1 MDREKLYAQRRDT
14 ARELLNKADVPALL
28 VTNLK
33 NVRYLTGFSGSNAA
47 LLLTTDGKE
56 LLGTDGRYTTQVAD
70 EAPGIEV
77 LIERDT
83 VPVVRKAFD
92 GKIGVETSL
101 SLGEAQRLD
110 EYTVTQDLIEDLRM
124 TKDESEI
131 AALDAAAAVADK
143 SWLSLLEDEV
153 IREGVPENI
162 VAAELEYRMRKFGA
176 DGISFETIV
185 ASGVNGAKP
194 HHSASTDPI
203 PKGLITIDFGV
214 YLNGYASDQ
223 TRLVSVGEPPEKQR
237 EIADTVYRA
246 FLAGCEALRPGAGL
260 FAIDKVCRDIIDD
273 AGYGEYFVHSTGHG
287 VGLDVHERPYS
298 ASRTDKSKT
307 IDAGQTLTIEPG
319 IYVPGLSGARIENT
333 LVVTEDGSRP
343 LNTSSPA
350 LTVV

>member
-1 MDREKLYAQRRDT
+1 MDREKLYAERRDA

-83 VPVVRKAFD
+83 VPAVRKASD
-92 GKIGVETSL
+92 GKIGVETCL
-101 SLGEAQRLD
+101 SLGEAQRLG

-143 SWLSLLEDEV
+143 AWLSLLEDEV

-176 DGISFETIV
+176 NGISFETIV

-237 EIADTVYRA
+237 EIADTVY
-246 FLAGCEALRPGAGL
+246 
-260 FAIDKVCRDIIDD
+260 
-273 AGYGEYFVHSTGHG
+273 
-287 VGLDVHERPYS
+287 
-298 ASRTDKSKT
+298 
-307 IDAGQTLTIEPG
+307 
-319 IYVPGLSGARIENT
+319 LSLIHI
-333 LVVTEDGSRP
+333 
-343 LNTSSPA
+343 
-350 LTVV
+350 